1 MFVSL
6 VLVLLLFLLLLFSSV
21 FHSPKN
27 PYCLMIR
34 RRRINPAK
42 TLYSVIRN
50 KETERYKVACYQRM
64 LDWMDMIHFT
74 LLSIPPLP
82 FILSLNF
89 YINQVRV
96 VISNISFIHFL
107 KLLFNISLIKK
118 RLNYVSSTLIK
129 ILFILV
135 S

>member
-1 MFVSL
+1 
-6 VLVLLLFLLLLFSSV
+6 
-21 FHSPKN
+21 
-27 PYCLMIR
+27 
-34 RRRINPAK
+34 
-42 TLYSVIRN
+42 
-50 KETERYKVACYQRM
+50 
-64 LDWMDMIHFT
+64 MDMIHFT
-74 LLSIPPLP
+74 LLSIPPLL